1 VEPLKV
7 IQENLEHLSLPELY
21 DLLAEETVKFNRVL
35 LQKTSKVD
43 LNELKH
49 SVKQIQEEIQRRKAK
64 LIP

>member
-1 VEPLKV
+1 MEPHKV
-7 IQENLEHLSLPELY
+7 IQGNFEQLSLPELY

-43 LNELKH
+43 LTELKH
-49 SVKQIQEEIQRRKAK
+49 SVKQIQEEIQRRKTK

>member
-1 VEPLKV
+1 MEPLKV